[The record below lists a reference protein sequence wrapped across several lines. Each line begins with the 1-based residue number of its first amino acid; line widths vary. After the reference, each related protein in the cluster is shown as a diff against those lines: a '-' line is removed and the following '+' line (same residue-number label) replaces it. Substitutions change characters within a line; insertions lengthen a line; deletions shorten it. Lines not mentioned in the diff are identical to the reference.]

1 MAGTAVQR
9 RLTWTVATVT
19 GEVRETPSVRTL
31 LLDVPGWAGHRAGQH
46 LDVRLTA
53 EDGYAAERSYSIATA
68 AEEPVSI
75 TVERLDDGEVSPFLT
90 DDLQVGEQFE
100 VRGPVGGYFVW
111 EKASGGPL
119 LLLAGGSG
127 IVPLR
132 AILRERSRTGSDAPV
147 RLLYSARS
155 LPDVIYRA
163 ELDGYGGLDGVE
175 VTYTLTR
182 HQPPGWTGYA
192 RRVDAALLGEVAW
205 PAGENPLAFV
215 CGPTSFVETA
225 SQGLVGL
232 GYRPGRVKTERFGGT
247 GGA

>member
-19 GEVRETPSVRTL
+19 SDVRETPSVRTL
-31 LLDVPGWAGHRAGQH
+31 QLDVPGWTGHRAGQH

-53 EDGYAAERSYSIATA
+53 EDGYSAERSYSIATA
-68 AEEPVSI
+68 SGEAVAI
-75 TVERLDDGEVSPFLT
+75 TVERLDDGEVSPYLT
-90 DDLQVGEQFE
+90 DDLQVGEQLE

-111 EKASGGPL
+111 EKADGGPVL
-119 LLLAGGSG
+119 LIAGGSG

-132 AILRERSRTGSDAPV
+132 AILRERTRTGSDAPF

-163 ELDGYGGLDGVE
+163 ELDGYAGLDGVE
-175 VTYTLTR
+175 VSYTLTR
-182 HQPPGWTGYA
+182 HRPPGWTGYA

-215 CGPTSFVETA
+215 CGPNSFVELA
-225 SQGLVGL
+225 AQGLVGL
-232 GYRPGRVKTERFGGT
+232 GYPPGRVKTERFGGT
-247 GGA
+247 

>member
-31 LLDVPGWAGHRAGQH
+31 QLDVPGWAGHRAGQH

-53 EDGYAAERSYSIATA
+53 EDGYSAERSYSIATA
-68 AEEPVSI
+68 GDEMVAI
-75 TVERLDDGEVSPFLT
+75 TVERLDDGEVSPYLT
-90 DDLQVGEQFE
+90 DDLRVGEQLE

-111 EKASGGPL
+111 EKTDAGPL
-119 LLLAGGSG
+119 LLIAGGSG

-132 AILRERSRTGSDAPV
+132 AILRERTRTGSDTPV
-147 RLLYSARS
+147 RVLYSART

-163 ELDGYGGLDGVE
+163 ELDSYASAGIE
-175 VTYTLTR
+175 VSYTLTR
-182 HQPPGWTGYA
+182 RQPPGWTGYA
-192 RRVDAALLGEVAW
+192 RRVDAALLGEIAW
-205 PAGENPLAFV
+205 PAAENPLVFV

-225 SQGLVGL
+225 AQGLVAL
-232 GYRPGRVKTERFGGT
+232 GYNPGRVKTERFGGT
-247 GGA
+247 GGS